1 MANAEPKILQN
12 PPTKTHKFLLLLQIF
27 LRASVMAASLA
38 STSLIVTN
46 KETTLVFGIP
56 VQAKYSY
63 SPSFKFLAIANAF
76 AASFTLLSLVFTLI
90 ASRRGITPGNY
101 FFFFLHDLAM
111 MSLVLAGCA
120 AATAVGYLGKNGDSH
135 AGWLPICNYLDKFC
149 KRMTTATVTSYLS
162 LILLLSLTIISAT
175 RSREIQV

>member
-1 MANAEPKILQN
+1 MLGSYHLKYSSLRLRSLFLYIPFLYFTLFFISLLPTHPPPLILLYLYIHIHPPFIYIHIYFIHISSAFTCVQFMANAEPKILQN

-63 SPSFKFLAIANAF
+63 SPSFK
-76 AASFTLLSLVFTLI
+76 
-90 ASRRGITPGNY
+90 
-101 FFFFLHDLAM
+101 
-111 MSLVLAGCA
+111 
-120 AATAVGYLGKNGDSH
+120 
-135 AGWLPICNYLDKFC
+135 
-149 KRMTTATVTSYLS
+149 
-162 LILLLSLTIISAT
+162 
-175 RSREIQV
+175 